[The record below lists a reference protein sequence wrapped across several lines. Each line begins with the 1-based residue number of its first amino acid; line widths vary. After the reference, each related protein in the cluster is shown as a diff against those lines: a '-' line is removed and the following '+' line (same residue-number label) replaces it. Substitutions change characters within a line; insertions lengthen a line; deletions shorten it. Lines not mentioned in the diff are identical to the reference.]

1 MKRFLIIGILLT
13 ISVLSCTPD
22 YDVEGADLGC
32 DCKEE
37 LFYSYGDEKIFLDS
51 LFLNNYLIIGFDN
64 QVKSEDVMS
73 RVNETGMFH
82 VAAKRDILRSNR
94 EHEHGLLLIQTIT
107 PKTCSQ
113 LKEFIRQLESIPIVA
128 FSNLAFKGTFC
139 IGDNCSDLMIC
150 TDEFTVKVKDEKHL
164 SDLHSVAEETNTK
177 IKEQNKFMP
186 DVYVL
191 SADKNSKGNA
201 LQMANYFYE
210 TGKFVY
216 AEPNFIETCFNKPDQ
231 EL

>member
-1 MKRFLIIGILLT
+1 MLLT
-13 ISVLSCTPD
+13 ISAMLSCAPD
-22 YDVEGADLGC
+22 YDMEADELGC

-51 LFLNNYLIIGFDN
+51 LFLNDYLLIGFSN
-64 QVKSEDVMS
+64 RVESEDVLS
-73 RVNETGMFH
+73 RINETGMFH
-82 VAAKRDILRSNR
+82 VAGQRDIIRSGGM
-94 EHEHGLLLIQTIT
+94 HEHGLLLIQTIT
-107 PKTCSQ
+107 PKTCTQ
-113 LKEFIRQLESIPIVA
+113 LKEFSRLLESIPTVA

-139 IGDNCSDLMIC
+139 IGDNCSDVMIYA
-150 TDEFTVKVKDEKHL
+150 DEFTVRVKDENDL
-164 SDLHSVAEETNTK
+164 SDLRSVAQETNTK

-191 SADKNSKGNA
+191 SADKTSKGNA

-216 AEPNFIETCFNKPDQ
+216 AEPNFIETCFNQADRLPPPDG
-231 EL
+231 E